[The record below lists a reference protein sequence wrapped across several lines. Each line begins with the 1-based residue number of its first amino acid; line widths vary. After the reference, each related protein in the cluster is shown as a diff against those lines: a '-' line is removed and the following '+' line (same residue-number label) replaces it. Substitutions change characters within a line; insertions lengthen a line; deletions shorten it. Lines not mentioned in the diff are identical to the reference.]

1 MELTPVQVTTKTP
14 SSGTL
19 LCYIARIK
27 CYPTCDIVRCHT
39 KYVLVIFP
47 YPFCMQEIIFLFL
60 VKAPKGIRQDNTTN
74 ITVFIAL
81 FLNMF
86 LLKIR
91 HFKQVLSET
100 GVGETGERGG
110 GAS

>member
-1 MELTPVQVTTKTP
+1 
-14 SSGTL
+14 
-19 LCYIARIK
+19 
-27 CYPTCDIVRCHT
+27 
-39 KYVLVIFP
+39 
-47 YPFCMQEIIFLFL
+47 MQEIIFLFL

-74 ITVFIAL
+74 ITVFVAL

-100 GVGETGERGG
+100 GVGETGRRGG
-110 GAS
+110 VGVSHQTVLGTFDMCLHRLYFSSV